1 MTHWFPAKSFEGK
14 KCQRED
20 KSRQLFLG
28 EKCSGRILSRV
39 RVTISVV
46 GGNNS
51 RDKLLGDKMC
61 IM

>member
-1 MTHWFPAKSFEGK
+1 MSK
-14 KCQRED
+14 R
-20 KSRQLFLG
+20 RQVAAVVLG
-28 EKCSGRILSRV
+28 EKCSGQILV
-39 RVTISVV
+39 KISVV